1 MLWIAKLIENKYV
14 VYALAVVAVLLS
26 LWGYGKWQYHS
37 GYSTA
42 EKDRYLVDLESFR
55 LESLKLHDLSTTL
68 QAQITLMLDAK
79 PKIIE
84 RYNRVIIEKPL
95 PAGCVIDTDR
105 LRELNSAVEAANTR
119 KPNRAMP

>member
-14 VYALAVVAVLLS
+14 VYALAVAAVLLS

-42 EKDRYLVDLESFR
+42 EKERYLADLESFR
-55 LESLKLHDLSTTL
+55 LESLRLHDLSTTL
-68 QAQITLMLDAK
+68 QAQITSMLDAK

-84 RYNRVIIEKPL
+84 RYNRVIVEKPL
-95 PAGCVIDTDR
+95 PDGCIIDTAR
-105 LRELNSAVEAANTR
+105 LRELNAAIETANAR
-119 KPNRAMP
+119 KPN

>member
-1 MLWIAKLIENKYV
+1 MLWIASLIKNKYA
-14 VYALAVVAVLLS
+14 VYAIAAAAAVLA

-37 GYSTA
+37 GYNTA
-42 EKDRYLVDLESFR
+42 EKDRYVTDLESFR

-68 QAQITLMLDAK
+68 QAQITSMLDAK

-84 RYNRVIIEKPL
+84 RYNNVIIEKPL

-119 KPNRAMP
+119 KHN

>member
-1 MLWIAKLIENKYV
+1 MLWIASLIKNKYA
-14 VYALAVVAVLLS
+14 VYAIAAAAAVFA
-26 LWGYGKWQYHS
+26 LWGYGKWQYNS
-37 GYSTA
+37 GYNTA

-68 QAQITLMLDAK
+68 QAQITSMLDAK

-84 RYNRVIIEKPL
+84 RYNNVIIEKPL

-119 KPNRAMP
+119 KHN